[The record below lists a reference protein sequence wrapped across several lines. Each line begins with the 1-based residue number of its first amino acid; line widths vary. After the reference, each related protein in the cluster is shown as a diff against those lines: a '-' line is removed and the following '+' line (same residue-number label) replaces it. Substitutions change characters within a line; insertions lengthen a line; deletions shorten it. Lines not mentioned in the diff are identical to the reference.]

1 MPVEARRSSLIRE
14 GFVFLAFCVFTAAV
28 TWPYVT
34 SLRNAVVDT
43 GDPYLVSW
51 ILWWDYHQTFSDPL
65 PLFHSNLFYPL
76 RYTLAFSENSYGIS
90 LLFFP
95 LYALGAR
102 PLTVHAVALFLGF
115 ATCGY
120 AAFRLARTLTGS
132 SGAAWIAG
140 IIFAF
145 VPFRFGMMSHLHC
158 LFSMWIP
165 LLFEAQVLF
174 ARKRSKGR
182 AVWLG
187 IAFFMCGLTSITW
200 FAFSLVP
207 FTVSAAILLTRY
219 ELWRDRNFWRRGVVA
234 LGLGSLALL
243 PFLLPYYHV
252 ARLYHFE
259 RSIEEVKSWSA
270 RPIHWLAVDGR
281 NRLWR
286 GLGDNLAGVARF
298 RLFPGLLPI
307 LLSLAAFLL
316 VAPRAALALKTG
328 QSQMTP
334 RPRWTWSLDVVAVLA
349 LVLSIP
355 VLGSARTGTLH
366 AIYAHVTSERIL
378 SLLVIVILWRMC
390 LAYPIVFRRENANLL
405 ETLRSEHRSDAFW
418 LGLVLTVIGFFYSLG
433 WNFFFYRILYDVLPL
448 FRSMRVAVRGSM
460 FAYLGLAIL
469 AGLGAKRLT
478 EILRARNIRLRPG
491 AVFAVLAALLLL
503 ELNAARLRFV
513 RGDVDPDA
521 VTLRLKETPMR
532 GGVVVLPANEHVNHR
547 HVLRSADHMKPMIV
561 GISGF
566 DSPYERQIE
575 IATEA
580 GPIPATFM
588 KFLEDVPASYVVI
601 ENHLIPPERRVD
613 YETFLSRALVAGRL
627 RFVNRFDG
635 RDDLYAVVKTE
646 PQAKTEAPPPFALE
660 VKEWETLIKEDP
672 VNLLGQYRSWS
683 QAIYRIYVVSFGE
696 QPRYSEFR
704 PDVEEIGRGVMASS
718 LDEQGPRLDANL
730 SNFAERWV
738 ERAKFRTLYRPM
750 ASERY
755 VDALTSNARLT
766 LVPAERAA
774 LIDGLN
780 KGALTRGQV
789 LLAIVKNHDFTHREE
804 NRSLVLLHYF
814 GYLRRNPD
822 DPPDKNLDG
831 FQFWLREVEESGEIG
846 RLARAFMAS
855 GEYKEKGKK

>member
-1 MPVEARRSSLIRE
+1 VVGRAIRSSLIRE
-14 GFVFLAFCVFTAAV
+14 VFVFLAFCVFTAAL

-34 SLRNAVVDT
+34 CLRDAVVDP

-51 ILWWDYHQTFSDPL
+51 ILWWDYHQTFADPL
-65 PLFHSNLFYPL
+65 RLFHSNLFYPL

-95 LYALGAR
+95 LYALGTR
-102 PLTVHAVALFLGF
+102 PLTVHAVALFFGF

-132 SGAAWIAG
+132 SGAGWIAG

-145 VPFRFGMMSHLHC
+145 VPYRFGLMSHLHC

-165 LLFEAQVLF
+165 LLFEALVLF
-174 ARKRSKGR
+174 ARERSKGR

-187 IAFFMCGLTSITW
+187 IAFFMSGLTAITW
-200 FAFSLVP
+200 FTFSLVP
-207 FTVSAAILLTRY
+207 FAVSAAILLTRY
-219 ELWRDRNFWRRGVVA
+219 DVWRDRDFWRRGAVA
-234 LGLGSLALL
+234 LGLGSVALL
-243 PFLLPYYHV
+243 PFLLPYYQV

-259 RSIEEVKSWSA
+259 RGIDEVKAWSA
-270 RPIHWLAVDGR
+270 SPIHWLAVDGR

-286 GLGDNLAGVARF
+286 GLGDNLADGGRF

-316 VAPRAALALKTG
+316 AAPRAALSLRTG
-328 QSQMTP
+328 RSQMTQ
-334 RPRWTWSLDVVAVLA
+334 RTRWIWILDVVATLA
-349 LVLSIP
+349 LVLAVP
-355 VLGSARTGTLH
+355 VLGTARSGILH
-366 AIYAHVTSERIL
+366 TIYTHLTSERIL
-378 SLLVIVILWRMC
+378 ALLGIAILVRMC
-390 LAYPIVFRRENANLL
+390 LAYPIVFRRDNANLL

-433 WNFFFYRILYDVLPL
+433 WNFFFYRILYDLVPL
-448 FRSMRVAVRGSM
+448 FRSMRVAARGAM

-491 AVFAVLAALLLL
+491 AVFAVIAALLLL
-503 ELNAARLRFV
+503 ELNASRLRFI
-513 RGDVDPDA
+513 RGDVDPDG

-532 GGVVVLPANEHVNHR
+532 GGLVVLPANEHVNHR

-575 IATEA
+575 VATES

-601 ENHLIPPERRVD
+601 ENHLIAPERQAD
-613 YETFLSRALVAGRL
+613 YETFLARAILAGRL
-627 RFVNRFDG
+627 RFINRFDG

-646 PQAKTEAPPPFALE
+646 PEAKTEAPPPFALE
-660 VKEWETLIKEDP
+660 IKDWETLIKEDP

-683 QAIYRIYVVSFGE
+683 QAIYRIYVASFG
-696 QPRYSEFR
+696 QPPRYSECR
-704 PDVEEIGRGVMASS
+704 PDVEGIGRGVMASS
-718 LDEQGPRLDANL
+718 WDDQSQLDANL
-730 SNFAERWV
+730 SYFAERWV
-738 ERAKFRTLYRPM
+738 ERAKFCALYRSM
-750 ASERY
+750 TNERF
-755 VDALTSNARLT
+755 VDAVTANARLA
-766 LVPAERAA
+766 LAPPERAA
-774 LIDGLN
+774 FIDGLER
-780 KGALTRGQV
+780 GALTRGQV
-789 LLAIVKNHDFTHREE
+789 LLAIVKNHDFAQREDK
-804 NRSLVLLHYF
+804 RSLVLLHYF

-822 DPPDKNLDG
+822 DPPDHNLNG
-831 FQFWLREVEESGEIG
+831 FNFWLKEVESGEVD
-846 RLARAFMAS
+846 RLPRAFIAS
-855 GEYKEKGKK
+855 DEYKDKEKK